1 MATFPFEFVSPERL
15 LMSEPVDEVRVPG
28 SEGEFTVLAG
38 HAPVVSS
45 LKPGMV
51 VVIADGTTRRLFVR
65 GGIAEVTP
73 DRGLTILA
81 ASAIPAEEI
90 DLARLDQEIRNAEE
104 DVADAT
110 GDDTRRRAEEMLE
123 HLRELR
129 AAVASGQVTT
139 H

>member
-28 SEGEFTVLAG
+28 TEGQFTVLAG

-45 LKPGMV
+45 LRPGMV
-51 VVIADGTTRRLFVR
+51 VVIAGGTTRRLFVR
-65 GGIAEVTP
+65 SGIAEVTP
-73 DRGLTILA
+73 ERGLTILA

-90 DLARLDQEIRNAEE
+90 DAARLDQEIRDAEE
-104 DVADAT
+104 DLADAT
-110 GDDTRRRAEEMLE
+110 GEENRRRAEEMLA
-123 HLRELR
+123 HLRELKG
-129 AAVASGQVTT
+129 ALANGQLVT